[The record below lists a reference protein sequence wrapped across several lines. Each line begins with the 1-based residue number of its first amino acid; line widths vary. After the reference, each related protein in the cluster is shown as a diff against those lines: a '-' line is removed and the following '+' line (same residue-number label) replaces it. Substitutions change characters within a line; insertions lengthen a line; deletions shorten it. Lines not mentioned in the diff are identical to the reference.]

1 MTTRSLL
8 STTAALFLAFS
19 APAFAADPSPGMSP
33 GQKMDMGA
41 MMKDKDMMRK
51 MCAEMAKDPAMT
63 KMMCAEM
70 MKNPEA
76 MKTMCNEMMKNPEM
90 KKMCMAMMEKEEKK

>member
-8 STTAALFLAFS
+8 STAAALFLAFS
-19 APAFAADPSPGMSP
+19 LPAFAADPSPGM
-33 GQKMDMGA
+33 GAGDKMDISA

>member
-1 MTTRSLL
+1 MTTRSLV
-8 STTAALFLAFS
+8 STTAALFLTFS

-33 GQKMDMGA
+33 GQKMEMGE
-41 MMKDKDMMRK
+41 MMKDKGMMRK

-76 MKTMCNEMMKNPEM
+76 MKTMCSAMMKDPEM
-90 KKMCMAMMEKEEKK
+90 KKMCMEMMKKSPKK

>member
-8 STTAALFLAFS
+8 SATAALFLTFS

-33 GQKMDMGA
+33 GQKMDMSA

-90 KKMCMAMMEKEEKK
+90 KKMCMAMMEKK

>member
-8 STTAALFLAFS
+8 STTAALFLALS
-19 APAFAADPSPGMSP
+19 LPAFAADPSPDH
-33 GQKMDMGA
+33 KMDMSA
-41 MMKDKDMMRK
+41 MMKDKGMMRQ

-76 MKTMCNEMMKNPEM
+76 MKTMCNEMMKNLEM
-90 KKMCMAMMEKEEKK
+90 KKMGMAMMEKK

>member
-1 MTTRSLL
+1 MTTRTLL

-41 MMKDKDMMRK
+41 MMKDKGMMRQ
-51 MCAEMAKDPAMT
+51 MCDAMMKDPEGMKT
-63 KMMCAEM
+63 MCDAM

-76 MKTMCNEMMKNPEM
+76 MKTMCTAMMKDPEM
-90 KKMCMAMMEKEEKK
+90 KKMCMEMMEKSPK

>member
-19 APAFAADPSPGMSP
+19 LPAFAADPSPGMSP
-33 GQKMDMGA
+33 GQKMDMSA

-51 MCAEMAKDPAMT
+51 MCAEMSKDPAMV
-63 KMMCAEM
+63 KMMCVEMMKNPESMKAMCTEM

-76 MKTMCNEMMKNPEM
+76 
-90 KKMCMAMMEKEEKK
+90 KKMCMAMMEKK

>member
-19 APAFAADPSPGMSP
+19 LPAFAADPSPGMSP
-33 GQKMDMGA
+33 GQKMDMSA

-51 MCAEMAKDPAMT
+51 MCAEMSKDPAMV
-63 KMMCAEM
+63 KMMCDEMMKNPESMKAMCTEM

-76 MKTMCNEMMKNPEM
+76 
-90 KKMCMAMMEKEEKK
+90 KKMCMAMMEKK

>member
-19 APAFAADPSPGMSP
+19 LPAFAADPSPAMGA
-33 GQKMDMGA
+33 GNKMDMSA
-41 MMKDKDMMRK
+41 MMKDKNMMRK
-51 MCAEMAKDPAMT
+51 MCAEMSKDSAMV
-63 KMMCAEM
+63 KMMCDEMMKNPESMKAMCTEM

-76 MKTMCNEMMKNPEM
+76 
-90 KKMCMAMMEKEEKK
+90 KKMCMAMMEKK